1 MQVEMTKGELRV
13 VLDLI
18 RGETKACQESW
29 RRMAGP
35 LEHAQFYTRLYDRLY
50 EQYITINDCHR
61 ALSPIEEKNQLET
74 TDMVKLSNKK

>member
-1 MQVEMTKGELRV
+1 MPASTHYAEGDGEMQVEMTKGELRV

-35 LEHAQFYTRLYDRLY
+35 LEHTQFYARLYARLY
-50 EQYITINDCHR
+50 EQYITVNDCPS
-61 ALSPIEEKNQLET
+61 AISPQE
-74 TDMVKLSNKK
+74 

>member
-18 RGETKACQESW
+18 HNETKACQESW

-35 LEHAQFYTRLYDRLY
+35 LEHAQFYARLYDRIH
-50 EQYITINDCHR
+50 EQYEAT
-61 ALSPIEEKNQLET
+61 AMAKTS
-74 TDMVKLSNKK
+74 

>member
-18 RGETKACQESW
+18 HNETKACQESW

-35 LEHAQFYTRLYDRLY
+35 LEHAQFYARLYDRLF
-50 EQYITINDCHR
+50 EQYALVLERSEGTVNDCH
-61 ALSPIEEKNQLET
+61 EET
-74 TDMVKLSNKK
+74 MAMVKAF

>member
-1 MQVEMTKGELRV
+1 MQIEMTKGELRA

-18 RGETKACQESW
+18 HNETKACQESW

-50 EQYITINDCHR
+50 AQYITVNDCHSSR
-61 ALSPIEEKNQLET
+61 RVTQK
-74 TDMVKLSNKK
+74 

>member
-35 LEHAQFYTRLYDRLY
+35 LEHVQFYARLYERLY
-50 EQYITINDCHR
+50 EQYITVNDYPR
-61 ALSPIEEKNQLET
+61 ALPPIEERNPLEAT
-74 TDMVKLSNKK
+74 AMVKTI